1 MQLQPHRY
9 EHYKT
14 LLRDLLQS
22 VTTLIRNYVNTLKS
36 QTPNLI
42 TQANRLWEL
51 RQRQRLVMGVETTAA
66 NNLLT
71 ASNAVYQQIYQA
83 IESLLEA
90 LDEIAKHIE
99 DFERISN
106 ELREEAQQNCE
117 LPTLSHCTGW
127 LLQTLSVLQTQA
139 KYLELHTRS
148 LHPAA
153 IESTTAKQLQKDLQL
168 VKEYELNICM
178 GIAKAERQQLDI
190 LPPLAITI

>member
-1 MQLQPHRY
+1 MQLQPHRH

-14 LLRDLLQS
+14 TLRDLLQS
-22 VTTLIRNYVNTLKS
+22 ITTLIRNYVNTLKS

-51 RQRQRLVMGVETTAA
+51 RQRQRLVMGVEAAAA

-83 IESLLEA
+83 IQSLLEA
-90 LDEIAKHIE
+90 LDEIANHIE

-117 LPTLSHCTGW
+117 LPTLSHCTAW

-139 KYLELHTRS
+139 KYLELHTCS

-168 VKEYELNICM
+168 VNEYKLNICM
-178 GIAKAERQQLDI
+178 GIAKAERQLDI